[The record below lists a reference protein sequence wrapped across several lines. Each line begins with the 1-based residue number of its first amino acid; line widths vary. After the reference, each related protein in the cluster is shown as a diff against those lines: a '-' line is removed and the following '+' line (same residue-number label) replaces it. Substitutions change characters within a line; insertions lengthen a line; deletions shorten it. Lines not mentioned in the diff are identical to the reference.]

1 MAMDRE
7 RLLAFFRTHYLS
19 RREVLNKLPLSM
31 DAESFWKDLQ
41 SRRRSDAVTLPLY
54 NPEERAYWY
63 CLTDKMIAASERLSE
78 EAISQTMSLDPY
90 RMQMTGAMTE
100 EMYFTSF
107 VEGAQIP
114 IQDAMDFLQRGTEP
128 ENIQEQ
134 LIWNNCQAWSM
145 LVGSLYRP
153 LDEEFVKTLA
163 YILTQE
169 MDSQAEDYRTE
180 DGHEIAA
187 MQGEEYRVPH
197 AYMVPPRM
205 GEFYAF
211 LRQGDIHPLIK
222 ASAGQAFVL
231 ATRPFPEG
239 NERLA
244 RMISSA
250 VLLRSGYDF
259 FADISISG
267 MIAREG
273 YRYYKAMKEILSP
286 GNGGDMTYFME
297 YYLDMLVRAVDDRRE
312 RERIRQQRREEQ
324 ERMSLE
330 QEREMAKQPLAAP
343 GAQEQAEPLEDE
355 PEDEPE
361 EMSGEDDPS
370 GDTAEDGNEAAILP
384 GDDTED
390 AIMSRVRAAVTEQ
403 SSEKK
408 EDIDYA
414 VRFMKGL
421 LELGMNEFGWMDI
434 RRIMPLQ
441 GKEMS
446 RVLRK
451 LARAEF
457 IKNLGPNN
465 PGAKYQIIDPPIL
478 EWIRAHTTDTITL
491 EETEAHQE
499 LTEDDR
505 QAFAEK
511 YAPMIKEMERMLQ
524 QEPGASEQRIATF
537 IHMKLT
543 KGEADFTRAEW
554 SRELQLELHN
564 VSGDVARAMEYG
576 LAVRK
581 RPGRTDYKVFTI
593 LPERIQGPVDTDYP
607 GFLGKTMSQLYGYFG
622 NGRFTNLDA
631 KRLAGDKGWKQMREN
646 IGCLVRRRLIEQ
658 RKYSHNESE
667 FCLSVN
673 PQDWPVFFLPDDRKK
688 DESARTYTGG
698 SSYTGPA
705 VSYAAAGV

>member
-78 EAISQTMSLDPY
+78 EAISQTVSLDPY

-134 LIWNNCQAWSM
+134 LIWNNCQGWSM

-163 YILTQE
+163 FILTQE
-169 MDSQAEDYRTE
+169 MDSSAEDYRTE

-222 ASAGQAFVL
+222 ASAGQAFML

-286 GNGGDMTYFME
+286 GNGGDLTYFME

-312 RERIRQQRREEQ
+312 RERLRQQRREEQ

-330 QEREMAKQPLAAP
+330 QEREMAKQPLASPA
-343 GAQEQAEPLEDE
+343 AQEQAEPLEDE

-361 EMSGEDDPS
+361 EPPEDGAGSHWEAMESIDWDSGEPPS
-370 GDTAEDGNEAAILP
+370 EDLLAVVSE
-384 GDDTED
+384 
-390 AIMSRVRAAVTEQ
+390 SVRG
-403 SSEKK
+403 
-408 EDIDYA
+408 A
-414 VRFMKGL
+414 VRRMSIKESPDADLAAELITTMMRQGL
-421 LELGMNEFGWMDI
+421 REFTWDDI
-434 RRIMPLQ
+434 REVGPVPVNSVT
-441 GKEMS
+441 K
-446 RVLRK
+446 VLKK
-451 LARAEF
+451 LAKAGY
-457 IKNLGPNN
+457 IKNIGPNN
-465 PGAKYQIIDPPIL
+465 PKARYRIVFLMPPGAGSPEGAEKSPGNGVTQAENP
-478 EWIRAHTTDTITL
+478 
-491 EETEAHQE
+491 QE
-499 LTEDDR
+499 FR
-505 QAFAEK
+505 EK
-511 YAPMIKEMERMLQ
+511 YASMIAEAKAMADSAESK
-524 QEPGASEQRIATF
+524 SEKRISEYIVT
-537 IHMKLT
+537 KLAR
-543 KGEADFTRAEW
+543 GETDFTRTEIAKVLGIEQSTAEDDA
-554 SRELQLELHN
+554 
-564 VSGDVARAMEYG
+564 VKTVEYG
-576 LAVRK
+576 LTCTRRDSPNALM
-581 RPGRTDYKVFTI
+581 TYTI
-593 LPERIQGPVDTDYP
+593 LPERLAAPVTTDFTD
-607 GFLGKTMSQLYGYFG
+607 FLRKLMAQLYGRFG
-622 NGRFTNLDA
+622 KKSFHSSEMRALVGEKTWKLM
-631 KRLAGDKGWKQMREN
+631 RLN
-646 IGCLVRRRLIEQ
+646 IEKLVRRGMVE
-658 RKYSHNESE
+658 RKKLSRFESE
-667 FCLSVN
+667 YRILTDPEERPDIFRPNEEESLRPSVSYAGGLSY
-673 PQDWPVFFLPDDRKK
+673 
-688 DESARTYTGG
+688 A
-698 SSYTGPA
+698 GPA

>member
-41 SRRRSDAVTLPLY
+41 SRRRADAVTLPLY

-78 EAISQTMSLDPY
+78 EAISQTASLDPY

-163 YILTQE
+163 FILTQE
-169 MDSQAEDYRTE
+169 MDSSAEDYRTE

-222 ASAGQAFVL
+222 VSAGQAFVL

-312 RERIRQQRREEQ
+312 RERLRQQRREEQ

-330 QEREMAKQPLAAP
+330 QEREMAKQPLASP
-343 GAQEQAEPLEDE
+343 GTHGEAEPLEEE
-355 PEDEPE
+355 PGEEPE
-361 EMSGEDDPS
+361 E
-370 GDTAEDGNEAAILP
+370 LP
-384 GDDTED
+384 GDGPGPQWEAMEGIDWDSGEPPSD
-390 AIMSRVRAAVTEQ
+390 DLLAVISDRVRGAVRRMSIKESPDADLAAELITTMMRQGLREFTWDDIREVGPVPINAVT
-403 SSEKK
+403 K
-408 EDIDYA
+408 
-414 VRFMKGL
+414 
-421 LELGMNEFGWMDI
+421 
-434 RRIMPLQ
+434 
-441 GKEMS
+441 
-446 RVLRK
+446 VLKK
-451 LARAEF
+451 LAKAGY
-457 IKNLGPNN
+457 IKNIGPNN
-465 PGAKYQIIDPPIL
+465 PRARYRITFLTPHGADSPDERDTMQDRDETQVKDPEAVMAKYASMI
-478 EWIRAHTTDTITL
+478 A
-491 EETEAHQE
+491 EAKAMA
-499 LTEDDR
+499 DS
-505 QAFAEK
+505 AESK
-511 YAPMIKEMERMLQ
+511 
-524 QEPGASEQRIATF
+524 SEKRISEF
-537 IHMKLT
+537 IVMKLT
-543 KGEADFTRAEW
+543 RGETDFTRTEIAKVLGIEQSTAEDDAV
-554 SRELQLELHN
+554 RT
-564 VSGDVARAMEYG
+564 VEYG
-576 LAVRK
+576 MSSTRRDNPNSLM
-581 RPGRTDYKVFTI
+581 TYTI
-593 LPERIQGPVDTDYP
+593 LPERLPAPVTTDFTD
-607 GFLGKTMSQLYGYFG
+607 FLRKLMAQLYDRFG
-622 NGRFTNLDA
+622 KKSFHSSEMRALVGEKTWKLM
-631 KRLAGDKGWKQMREN
+631 RLN
-646 IGCLVRRRLIEQ
+646 IEKLVRRGMVE
-658 RKYSHNESE
+658 RKKLSRFESE
-667 FCLSVN
+667 YRILTDPEERPDIFHPLEEEDVHPSLSY
-673 PQDWPVFFLPDDRKK
+673 
-688 DESARTYTGG
+688 AGG
-698 SSYTGPA
+698 SSYAGPA

>member
-63 CLTDKMIAASERLSE
+63 CLTDKLIAASERLSE
-78 EAISQTMSLDPY
+78 EAISQTASLDPY

-114 IQDAMDFLQRGTEP
+114 IQDAMEFLQRGTEP

-145 LVGSLYRP
+145 LVSSLYRP

-163 YILTQE
+163 FILTQE

-197 AYMVPPRM
+197 AYIIPPRM

-273 YRYYKAMKEILSP
+273 YRYYKAMMEILSP

-312 RERIRQQRREEQ
+312 RERLRQQRREEQ

-330 QEREMAKQPLAAP
+330 QEREMAKQPLASP
-343 GAQEQAEPLEDE
+343 GTHGDAEPLEKE
-355 PEDEPE
+355 PGEEPE
-361 EMSGEDDPS
+361 E
-370 GDTAEDGNEAAILP
+370 LP
-384 GDDTED
+384 GDGPGPQWE
-390 AIMSRVRAAVTEQ
+390 AM
-403 SSEKK
+403 
-408 EDIDYA
+408 EDIDWDSGEPPSDDLLAVISDSVRGA
-414 VRFMKGL
+414 VRRMSIKESPDADLAAELIITMIRQGL
-421 LELGMNEFGWMDI
+421 REFTWDDI
-434 RRIMPLQ
+434 REIGPVPINAVT
-441 GKEMS
+441 K
-446 RVLRK
+446 VLKK
-451 LARAEF
+451 LAKAGY
-457 IKNLGPNN
+457 IKNIGPNN
-465 PGAKYQIIDPPIL
+465 PRARYRITFLAPHGADSPDERNTMQDRDETQVKDPEAVRAKYASMI
-478 EWIRAHTTDTITL
+478 A
-491 EETEAHQE
+491 EAKAMS
-499 LTEDDR
+499 D
-505 QAFAEK
+505 AAESK
-511 YAPMIKEMERMLQ
+511 
-524 QEPGASEQRIATF
+524 SEKRISEF
-537 IHMKLT
+537 IVMKLT
-543 KGEADFTRAEW
+543 RGETDFTRTEIAKVLGIEQSTAEDDAV
-554 SRELQLELHN
+554 RT
-564 VSGDVARAMEYG
+564 VEYG
-576 LAVRK
+576 MSSTRRDNPNSLM
-581 RPGRTDYKVFTI
+581 TYMI
-593 LPERIQGPVDTDYP
+593 LPERLPAPVTTDFTD
-607 GFLGKTMSQLYGYFG
+607 FLSKLMAQLYD
-622 NGRFTNLDA
+622 RFSPKCFHSSEMRALVGEKTWKLM
-631 KRLAGDKGWKQMREN
+631 RLN
-646 IGCLVRRRLIEQ
+646 IEKLVRRGMVE
-658 RKYSHNESE
+658 RKKLSRFESE
-667 FCLSVN
+667 YRILTH
-673 PQDWPVFFLPDDRKK
+673 PEERPDIFHPLEEEDVHP
-688 DESARTYTGG
+688 SFSYAGG
-698 SSYTGPA
+698 SSYAGPA

>member
-1 MAMDRE
+1 
-7 RLLAFFRTHYLS
+7 
-19 RREVLNKLPLSM
+19 
-31 DAESFWKDLQ
+31 
-41 SRRRSDAVTLPLY
+41 
-54 NPEERAYWY
+54 
-63 CLTDKMIAASERLSE
+63 MIAASERLSE
-78 EAISQTMSLDPY
+78 EAISQTVSLDPY

-297 YYLDMLVRAVDDRRE
+297 YYLDMLVRAVDDRWE

-330 QEREMAKQPLAAP
+330 QEREMAKQPLASP
-343 GAQEQAEPLEDE
+343 CSQEQAEPLEEE

-361 EMSGEDDPS
+361 EISGEDDPS
-370 GDTAEDGNEAAILP
+370 GDTAEGGNEAAILP

-421 LELGMNEFGWMDI
+421 LELGMIEFGWMDI

-478 EWIRAHTTDTITL
+478 EWIRAHTSKQVTA
-491 EETEAHQE
+491 EESEVHQE

-511 YAPMIKEMERMLQ
+511 YAPMIKEMETMLQ

-658 RKYSHNESE
+658 R
-667 FCLSVN
+667 
-673 PQDWPVFFLPDDRKK
+673 
-688 DESARTYTGG
+688 
-698 SSYTGPA
+698 
-705 VSYAAAGV
+705 